1 MSDTFKF
8 FNNGLA
14 HWGKVAFR
22 DEEETS
28 SPLPGLF

>member
-8 FNNGLA
+8 FYNGLA
-14 HWGKVAFR
+14 HWGMVAFR

-28 SPLPGLF
+28 SLPPGLF